1 MNNKFS
7 LSLVCSALLIAG
19 CGDNSESSGSIYSD
33 AIEQSLE
40 RSSKVSFTL
49 LGPEADI
56 PLPSFFLFDTND
68 HTLNIPLDTNSTG
81 LLNDP
86 KVAMGEA
93 DGWSTIMPFT
103 INVNLPSDRTLKN
116 DVVMNGTTPF

>member
-40 RSSKVSFTL
+40 RSSKISFTL

-56 PLPSFFLFDTND
+56 PLPSFFYSIPTI
-68 HTLNIPLDTNSTG
+68 TL
-81 LLNDP
+81 
-86 KVAMGEA
+86 
-93 DGWSTIMPFT
+93 
-103 INVNLPSDRTLKN
+103 
-116 DVVMNGTTPF
+116 